1 MILNAI
7 AALYRMLPIKGGQ
20 TRLSFNGPINRLFAD
35 RRGPIEARLWDGS
48 RIMVDPHDY
57 HGRILFLF
65 GTNDIKVSLNANL
78 FLKPGDVF
86 LDIGANYSSIGL
98 QAARAVGPR
107 GEVHLFEPQSRIAD
121 PVEAAIRSGGRTNV
135 HLHRCGL
142 LDVDTT
148 LTIRAPANHSGRATF
163 AAHES
168 SGGFESIESCAV
180 HEVGRYVGPLVAGKP
195 FGVKI
200 DIEGSEPKVMPWLL
214 AQPNLKFIIF
224 EANHNHAEL
233 FDLVAKAGLKLF
245 GLERR
250 ALRLRLGR
258 IDTLDDMLAYHD
270 VIALRLKPGFEPDT
284 SQHPA
289 SLVPHLADAA

>member
-1 MILNAI
+1 MILDAI
-7 AALYRMLPIKGGQ
+7 AAVYRMLPIKGGQ
-20 TRLSFNGPINRLFAD
+20 TRLSFNRVMTRLFAD
-35 RRGPIEARLWDGS
+35 KRGPLQARLWDGS
-48 RIMVDPHDY
+48 RMMVDPHDY
-57 HGRILFLF
+57 HGRILYLF
-65 GTNDIKVSLNANL
+65 GTNDIKVSLNANT
-78 FLKPGDVF
+78 FLQPGDVF

-98 QAARAVGPR
+98 YAVRAVGPS
-107 GEVHLFEPQSRIAD
+107 GAVHLFEPQSRIAD
-121 PVEAAIRSGGRTNV
+121 PVAAAIRASGYRNV

-168 SGGFESIESCAV
+168 SDGFERVEDCAV
-180 HEVGRYVGPLVAGKP
+180 HEVGSYVGPLVAARP

-224 EANHNHAEL
+224 EANHNHGEL
-233 FDLVAKAGLKLF
+233 FDMVKASGLRLF

-258 IDTLDDMLAYHD
+258 IDRLDEMMRYHD
-270 VIALRLKPGFEPDT
+270 LIALRLRPGVEPEA
-284 SQHPA
+284 SMHPRA
-289 SLVPHLADAA
+289 LAPLLSNAA